1 LKKHLRIITAL
12 LSVSVILFGALTFF
26 TAQALLSG
34 RPKHKLEGD
43 VTANPNYDPLTV
55 GITSNEAGL
64 MTQNIWD
71 DKIGAF
77 RTCTRKEA
85 PDHWRVAFVEDNTM
99 MLWAMSKGMYKW
111 SHHQGYGAAT
121 RDFILKNIK
130 DELKGTFYMGEYSG
144 ASDNTFVKTV
154 DTPDGLPF
162 VFEDPYVPFMPLW
175 GVVVYTMAYPNQD
188 GQYPASYYQNYISL
202 MLENEYKLVGDSEFP
217 KENTTSSLGFFMASC
232 ANWYKFTGE
241 QRFYDYAQK
250 TFEII
255 KTRVN
260 DDGLIREAPSGA
272 VNPLRHIQTV
282 WALFES
288 HRSGLKIDG
297 LYELYENTRDY
308 MKISKDGK
316 GIYLVTD
323 SRSNRF
329 DDSNCTQLQ
338 IAYGYYALAQESAD
352 GEAFAHAYKTMEE
365 NRLNIGTES
374 QPFYAYSTWVTTPE
388 GENRG
393 TGTIEGNSM
402 AFLTEWWN
410 SMLNDTK

>member
-1 LKKHLRIITAL
+1 MKKHFRSITAL
-12 LSVSVILFGALTFF
+12 LLASVILFAVF
-26 TAQALLSG
+26 TAFTAKAVLFDN
-34 RPKHKLEGD
+34 KTHKLAGD
-43 VTANPNYDPLTV
+43 STAHWEYDPQTIGLTP
-55 GITSNEAGL
+55 NEAGL
-64 MTQNIWD
+64 ILQNIWD
-71 DKIGAF
+71 DNIGAF

-130 DELKGTFYMGEYSG
+130 DELKGTFTMGEYSG
-144 ASDNTFVKTV
+144 VSDSTFVKTT
-154 DTPDGLPF
+154 DTPEGLPF
-162 VFEDPYVPFMPLW
+162 VYEDPYVPFMPLW
-175 GVVVYTMAYPNQD
+175 GVVTYTMAYPNQA
-188 GQYPASYYQNYISL
+188 GQYPATYYPNYISL
-202 MLENEYKLVGDSEFP
+202 MLENESKLIGNSEYP

-232 ANWYKFTGE
+232 ANWYEFTGE
-241 QRFYDYAQK
+241 QRFYDYAQ
-250 TFEII
+250 TAYEVI

-260 DDGLIREAPSGA
+260 DDGLIRENPSGA

-288 HRSGLKIDG
+288 YRSGFDIDG
-297 LYELYENTRDY
+297 LYELYAKTRDY
-308 MKISKDGK
+308 MKISKEGK

-323 SRSNRF
+323 SRADRF

-352 GEAFAHAYKTMEE
+352 SEAAKHAYKTMEE
-365 NRLNIGTES
+365 NRMNLNNEA
-374 QPFYAYSTWVTTPE
+374 QPAYAYSTWVTTPE
-388 GENRG
+388 GEKKG

-402 AFLTEWWN
+402 AFLTEWWQN
-410 SMLNDTK
+410 MLSNTK